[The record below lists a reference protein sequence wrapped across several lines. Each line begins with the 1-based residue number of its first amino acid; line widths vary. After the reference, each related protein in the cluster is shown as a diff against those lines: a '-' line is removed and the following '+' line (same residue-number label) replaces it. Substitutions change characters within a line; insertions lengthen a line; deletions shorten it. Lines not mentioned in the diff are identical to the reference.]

1 LNYKNINRLITNIEN
16 LHNELKKKNF
26 KIIDLKYLIKDLYEI
41 IVNPLSKSEIDIKEI
56 IAKTKEFLNKEVK

>member
-1 LNYKNINRLITNIEN
+1 MNYKNINRLITNIEN